1 MKTQMTE
8 IGIVVL
14 LTAIVVFW
22 GAIATLVR
30 KHGQKHTD

>member
-14 LTAIVVFW
+14 VTAIVLFW
-22 GAIATLVR
+22 GVIAALVR
-30 KHGQKHTD
+30 KHGQKRPQ